1 MDAHTPLYACVE
13 DGTLSAQP
21 GTALASHPIDERD
34 EGWCILEIERGVP
47 PRVGGIV
54 HAHGMMRSDSRD
66 GYFFHSFL
74 LQERGKGTRPLR
86 VLDEE

>member
-1 MDAHTPLYACVE
+1 
-13 DGTLSAQP
+13 
-21 GTALASHPIDERD
+21 
-34 EGWCILEIERGVP
+34 
-47 PRVGGIV
+47 
-54 HAHGMMRSDSRD
+54 MMRSDSRD